1 MKWTKSQRAV
11 LAETFLFRG
20 LDRAQLDAVLAGRAP
35 EVFARGQEIYSPHR
49 FRRALGVLAEGEAVV
64 EKDSGAVLNLLR
76 PGDCFGA
83 AALFCPTETYVT
95 TIRARGRAAVLFLT
109 DEELTAAFRAYPD
122 MALAYIGF
130 LSGRIQFLN
139 RKIDSFTSP
148 TAADAV
154 WNWLVT
160 HADEEGV
167 AVAAGG
173 LSALAREL
181 NIGRA
186 SLYRGLDQLE
196 KEGRIVRTGAT
207 IRL

>member
-20 LDRAQLDAVLAGRAP
+20 LDRAQLDAVLAGRGP

-83 AALFCPTETYVT
+83 AA
-95 TIRARGRAAVLFLT
+95 LFLT